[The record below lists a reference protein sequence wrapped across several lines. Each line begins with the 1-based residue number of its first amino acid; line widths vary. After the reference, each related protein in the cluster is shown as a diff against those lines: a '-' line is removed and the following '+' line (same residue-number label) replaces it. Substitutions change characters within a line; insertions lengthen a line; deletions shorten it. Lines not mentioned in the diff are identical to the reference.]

1 MTQELSDEQKR
12 ELDHILETVQQFL
25 ATEEGKEAFD
35 RLESI
40 SNSIQARQGIVELSS
55 HERQALRFI
64 QTEQGKGRNPS
75 VRQISKSLGF
85 RSSRTGHKILK
96 SLRTKGV
103 IPKLATEGK
112 STPLLLIPNGVRIR
126 ILTTTHGRR

>member
-1 MTQELSDEQKR
+1 MADELSEEHKK
-12 ELDHILETVQQFL
+12 ELDHVLEAVQQFL
-25 ATEEGKEAFD
+25 STEEGRVVFD

-40 SNSIQARQGIVELSS
+40 SNGIQARQGIVELSS

-64 QTEQGKGRNPS
+64 QTEQRKGCNPS

-103 IPKLATEGK
+103 IPEPAADVK
-112 STPLLLIPNGVRIR
+112 STPL
-126 ILTTTHGRR
+126 